1 MISSE
6 QVAGMQAKIDTW
18 ASQSI
23 EARRGSLIENVEQ
36 RMKSKGGKQTMR
48 ADDNSTIRGAK
59 QIMD

>member
-6 QVAGMQAKIDTW
+6 QVAEMQAKIDIW
-18 ASQSI
+18 ASQNI